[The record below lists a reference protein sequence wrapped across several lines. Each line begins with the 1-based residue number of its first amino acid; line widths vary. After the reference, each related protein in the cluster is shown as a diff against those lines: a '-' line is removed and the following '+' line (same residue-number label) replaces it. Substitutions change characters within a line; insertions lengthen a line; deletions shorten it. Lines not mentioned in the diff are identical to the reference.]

1 MTWNNKPHP
10 FTSRSINEAA
20 FGGDDGLHARAVAL
34 AGSDD
39 VRRLQR
45 LPRRYD
51 GSLEQLQAG
60 RRSGLDLI
68 LQNAL
73 HAVIEW
79 LRSGD

>member
-1 MTWNNKPHP
+1 MRWNNTPHP
-10 FTSRSINEAA
+10 FTSRSVDVAA
-20 FGGDDGLHARAVAL
+20 FGGDDGLHTRVKAL

-51 GSLEQLQAG
+51 GSLERLQAG

-68 LQNAL
+68 L
-73 HAVIEW
+73 
-79 LRSGD
+79 